1 MSSVTLRATPHDNSA
16 VRQAP
21 VDIAAAAFETAFGW
35 IAVAHQNATVEG
47 IVFGHQSR
55 RRAID
60 ALGRNLKQEC
70 VSLDVLEMADRPPA
84 IVDLVERLTA
94 FAAGEPVVFDDVRV
108 DQRHLTPFGR
118 RIQQA
123 CRRIPRGGTCSY
135 GELAVAAGS
144 PGAARAVGQAMA
156 RNRFPLIVPCHRVL
170 ASGGRIGGF
179 SSPQGLAMKRRLLAL
194 EADVSN

>member
-16 VRQAP
+16 ARQAS

-35 IAVAHQNATVEG
+35 VAVAHRNATVEG

-55 RRAID
+55 RHAID
-60 ALGRNLKQEC
+60 ALGRNMKQEC
-70 VSLDVLEMADRPPA
+70 ISLDVLEMAEHPPA
-84 IVDLVERLTA
+84 IVKLVERLTA
-94 FAAGEPVVFDDVRV
+94 YSSGEPVDFSDVRV
-108 DQRHLTPFGR
+108 QQQRLTPFGR

-123 CRRIPRGGTCSY
+123 CRRIPRGRTCSY

-194 EADVSN
+194 EAAVSN